1 MNNRLIIP
9 FLFLVFFGAHALT
22 CDYGYGQVFPLES
35 QKGLELI
42 NVKVEE
48 VVYEGAKAIRATR
61 IKPQEESL
69 AIMSGVDF
77 ENGTI
82 EVELSGKPLASAG
95 AGARGFVGM
104 VFRLNLTD
112 PLSYECFYLRPTN
125 PRSEDQ
131 LRRNH
136 STQYVS
142 HPEYTWFK
150 LRNETPGKYESYV
163 DMVPGE
169 WIKVKIVVK
178 DQDARLF
185 VHGAEQPNL
194 IVKDLKQKEQKGAV
208 ALWIGPGTEAHFRNL
223 VITPN

>member
-1 MNNRLIIP
+1 
-9 FLFLVFFGAHALT
+9 
-22 CDYGYGQVFPLES
+22 
-35 QKGLELI
+35 LI
-42 NVKVEE
+42 NVKAEE
-48 VVYEGAKAIRATR
+48 VVYEGAKAVRVTG
-61 IKPQEESL
+61 IKPQGESL
-69 AIMSGVDF
+69 AIVSGTDF

-104 VFRLNLTD
+104 AFRLNPTD

-125 PRSEDQ
+125 PRAEDQ

-136 STQYVS
+136 SVQYIS

-178 DQDARLF
+178 DQEARLF
-185 VHGAEQPNL
+185 VHGPEQPSL

-208 ALWIGPGTEAHFRNL
+208 ALWIGQGTEAHFRNL